1 MKGGSISSRRPLR
14 NLDGHRPVGVLL
26 PLAARGLEV
35 QFLQALGD
43 GPYAAGPDGTVVYLD
58 HGRYLEP
65 RPREEDLLCGVKLC
79 AVHRTLH
86 NRHPG
91 LSARQ
96 LHDGV
101 ARYAFQDVRR
111 YGRCDELALPD
122 QEDVRRASLGDLAV
136 LGEEDGVVV
145 TRRVRLIDRE
155 RRVDVGARALGAGR
169 NGVVRRTPPGR
180 DTDLEARKLHVV
192 AHGDREDGEFG
203 LALQVHPHGLGGLVG
218 QGTDVG
224 VFARGVALQDLQR
237 DIAELVDGVG
247 QLYTQQPAGPLEA
260 LVVLAHLQDLQRPA
274 PLAPVG
280 PYTLEDAGAVVQGVR
295 RRREADVAD
304 PHQLAAVIGP
314 LGVRRRE
321 CFTTHRF

>member
-35 QFLQALGD
+35 QLLQALRD
-43 GPYAAGPDGTVVYLD
+43 GSYGAGPDGTVVHLD

-65 RPREEDLLCGVKLC
+65 RSREEDLVRGVELR
-79 AVHRTLH
+79 AIHRTLY
-86 NRHPG
+86 NRHPE
-91 LSARQ
+91 LFACQ

-111 YGRCDELALPD
+111 YGRGDELALPD
-122 QEDVRRASLGDLAV
+122 QEDVRRARLGDLAV

-145 TRRVRLIDRE
+145 ARRVRLVDRE
-155 RRVDVGARALGAGR
+155 RRVDVRARALGAGR
-169 NGVVRRTPPGR
+169 DGVVRRAPPGR
-180 DTDLEARKLHVV
+180 DTDLQARELHVV
-192 AHGDREDGEFG
+192 AHGDREDREFG
-203 LALQVHPHGLGGLVG
+203 LALQVHPHGLGGLVS

-224 VFARGVALQDLQR
+224 VLARGVALQDLQR
-237 DIAELVDGVG
+237 EVTEFLDGVG

-274 PLAPVG
+274 PLAPVR
-280 PYTLEDAGAVVQGVR
+280 PYAFEDARAVVQGVCR
-295 RRREADVAD
+295 R
-304 PHQLAAVIGP
+304 
-314 LGVRRRE
+314 
-321 CFTTHRF
+321 